1 MYFVTGLNLGLQ
13 QPLTAALA
21 KTKADI
27 AKKSSYCYLSHCPKA
42 IPNLKMALNFRPR
55 HLHIGKNIVDM
66 FS

>member
-27 AKKSSYCYLSHCPKA
+27 AKR
-42 IPNLKMALNFRPR
+42 ALIATC
-55 HLHIGKNIVDM
+55 LVELAY
-66 FS
+66 